1 MQTYIIIYNGSAGKT
16 DNEKLAQQA
25 KQFLESNGKTVTL
38 CKTTS
43 EDDAISK
50 AAAAVANYDCLVTIG
65 GDGSINTACSG
76 FLKAGKTI
84 PLGIIPGGT
93 VNNFARALS
102 IPLNTDDAIKN
113 LLTGKPAEV
122 DLGTVGNTPMISSL
136 TLGRLADIARN
147 IKDDEK
153 KRFGKAIYLVK
164 GFKELFTNRSYKL
177 RITANG
183 KTKTLRSQILL
194 ITTTNSVGGY
204 VEFNPEASYDDD
216 HLHVFILKK
225 FTLPKL
231 FAYGSYFLS
240 GNLKDNSD
248 VMYFKCKTLKI
259 ENLSSR
265 KIQARIDGDPAT
277 KLPITVETKA
287 NFLNVIIPNPSDNK

>member
-248 VMYFKCKTLKI
+248 VMYFKCKNLKI